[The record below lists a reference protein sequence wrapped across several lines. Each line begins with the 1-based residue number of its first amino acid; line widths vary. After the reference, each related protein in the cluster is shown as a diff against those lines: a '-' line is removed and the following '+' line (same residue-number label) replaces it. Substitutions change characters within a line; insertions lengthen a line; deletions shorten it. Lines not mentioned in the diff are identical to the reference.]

1 MKKHNELKPPTPSE
15 QFKNDRQEPSSTPK
29 ALRTC
34 PKSLAITIP
43 TGCDRIAL
51 PTFTKGKNKN
61 KVNFARAAQ
70 ILKQKNAPYPC
81 DSCKTAN
88 PASKALGG
96 SRAGQTRVLVRMR
109 LLIKFTSS
117 SDHVLNIIK
126 TRLPQNQSVL
136 KTLPTCSQHVLR
148 SMTTG

>member
-61 KVNFARAAQ
+61 KVIWFANDENMLITRSGQ
-70 ILKQKNAPYPC
+70 L
-81 DSCKTAN
+81 CKSRPDPQAEEC
-88 PASKALGG
+88 ALP
-96 SRAGQTRVLVRMR
+96 L
-109 LLIKFTSS
+109 
-117 SDHVLNIIK
+117 
-126 TRLPQNQSVL
+126 
-136 KTLPTCSQHVLR
+136 
-148 SMTTG
+148 